1 MLLQNWDG
9 DVRDL
14 HAPRPWYRV
23 RITHKKSKLSRI
35 VELQEGME
43 FPIRGKIDN
52 YSIQNLGIVNGN
64 VAECKAPLC

>member
-23 RITHKKSKLSRI
+23 RITHKESKQVRI
-35 VELQEGME
+35 VKLRAGME
-43 FPIRGKIDN
+43 IPVR
-52 YSIQNLGIVNGN
+52 GN
-64 VAECKAPLC
+64 VSDYLIETLREKNEAKKGKVK